1 MLRVNE
7 FGLWRLIMT
16 SGTTPLNVHLISCS
30 EPPVHALLWV
40 FASLLSDPNNIDTCD
55 ISRAALVEW
64 RNAFAA
70 ALKQVAEAA
79 ASRDDDGPRRC

>member
-1 MLRVNE
+1 
-7 FGLWRLIMT
+7 
-16 SGTTPLNVHLISCS
+16 
-30 EPPVHALLWV
+30 
-40 FASLLSDPNNIDTCD
+40 
-55 ISRAALVEW
+55 LVEW